1 MTNNKPEWF
10 EIAEQDGPVKP
21 PKASKALPLAA
32 VFATALILGVGAVVG
47 QVQDGSSVV
56 AVDTASIQT
65 EATSGT
71 TSSTPVASNSQAV
84 ATTVAS
90 NSQSSS
96 VTRIANPAVSSAV
109 IATAGLQNPSIAQ
122 LPTKGGDDD
131 DDDDDDD
138 DEDDDEEDDEDDDDD
153 EEDDD

>member
-47 QVQDGSSVV
+47 QVQDGSSVI
-56 AVDTASIQT
+56 AVSSASVQN

-71 TSSTPVASNSQAV
+71 TSSTPVASH
-84 ATTVAS
+84 
-90 NSQSSS
+90 SQSSP

-122 LPTKGGDDD
+122 LPTKGDD

-138 DEDDDEEDDEDDDDD
+138 DEDDDEDDEDDD
-153 EEDDD
+153 